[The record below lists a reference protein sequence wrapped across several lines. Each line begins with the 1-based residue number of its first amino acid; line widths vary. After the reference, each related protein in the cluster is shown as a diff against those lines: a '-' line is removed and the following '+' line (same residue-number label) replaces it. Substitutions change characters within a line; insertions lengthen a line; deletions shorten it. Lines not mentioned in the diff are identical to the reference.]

1 MAYIS
6 KFMNYIFALLLIISS
21 AFSLCSC
28 DEEESNRNSNTEA
41 SENSDIKTGSNDFV
55 LPDSVVNE
63 ELKQILLSNIC
74 YVDTIND
81 STFRYSHRYG
91 RRDEADSTLMYLKS
105 NYDGDALSFFKSM
118 LPAGEEKNLIVNGN
132 NITYSIP
139 NEGSI
144 TYSYEGS
151 NDVEA
156 RIYVDFPE
164 IPDIKEIIYIP
175 KDLWPYNDDSSPFKI
190 GSIWKNADN
199 NRVYVCVKEFCGNY
213 DKGIMM
219 TFNGGWKDY
228 YYNGFNMYT
237 ECATKRAWEKLSD
250 LYTSY
255 NLKFKQAE
263 EKGAIPSEVR
273 QGYNY
278 TVGNHTSKYKF
289 LYTRHYFDCVKFKNN
304 KFEFSTFTIDA
315 PWQEIAKSNRHPSSS
330 FEFTNT
336 KPSGNWKRIAY

>member
-1 MAYIS
+1 MAQTF
-6 KFMNYIFALLLIISS
+6 KFINYIFVLLLLMSS

-28 DEEESNRNSNTEA
+28 NDEESNMNGNTEP
-41 SENSDIKTGSNDFV
+41 SENGDIKTGSSHMV
-55 LPDSVVNE
+55 LPNSVVNE
-63 ELKQILLSNIC
+63 DLKQILLSNLC

-81 STFRYSHRYG
+81 STFKYSHRYG
-91 RRDEADSTLMYLKS
+91 HRDEADSTLMYLKS
-105 NYDGDALSFFKSM
+105 NYDGDALSFFKSI
-118 LPAGEEKNLIVNGN
+118 LPAGEEKNLIVNGSN
-132 NITYSIP
+132 MTYSIP

-190 GSIWKNADN
+190 GSIWKNVDN
-199 NRVYVCVKEFCGNY
+199 NRVYVCVKEFCGDY

-219 TFNGGWKDY
+219 TFDGGWKDDY
-228 YYNGFNMYT
+228 YDGFNMYT

-250 LYTSY
+250 LHTSY
-255 NLKFKQAE
+255 PSKFNQAVE
-263 EKGAIPSEVR
+263 VSAIPSNVK
-273 QGYNY
+273 QGFCY
-278 TVGNHTSKYKF
+278 TVGNHTSKNKVLF
-289 LYTRHYFDCVKFKNN
+289 TRHYFDYVQFKNM
-304 KFEFSTFTIDA
+304 KFNFGTFTIDY
-315 PWQEIAKSNRHPSSS
+315 PWEEIKYAYRHPSSS
-330 FEFTNT
+330 FEFGAT